1 MTGPAIHELDSTL
14 QQANNWLR
22 EVMQRLGTDDAH
34 TGHTALRVTLHA
46 LRDRIGPENAAHLGA
61 QLPTLIRGIY
71 YESWHPSATPTKERH
86 KQDFLDHVRKELRT
100 GTAIDPETAIGA
112 VLEVVCE
119 KTAEGEAVK
128 LARMFPKDLRDLWPA
143 DVRAEAERKEREDLE
158 SA

>member
-1 MTGPAIHELDSTL
+1 MTGQAIHELDTTL
-14 QQANNWLR
+14 HQANNWLR

-34 TGHTALRVTLHA
+34 TGHTAMRVTLHA

-71 YESWHPSATPTKERH
+71 YDGWHPSGTPTKERH
-86 KQDFLDHVRKELRT
+86 KQQFLDHVRKELRT
-100 GTAIDPETAIGA
+100 GTAIDPEAAIGA

-128 LARMFPKDLRDLWPA
+128 IARLFPKDLRELWPEG
-143 DVRAEAERKEREDLE
+143 VRAEAEQKEREEQE